1 MKNIFIIFII
11 CLLVSNYIEAA
22 EQNNNKV
29 IDTTAILR
37 QLREKERD
45 LNIREADLNAK
56 EARLNAMEQD
66 LLSREND
73 IKNIR
78 EEVSSQLKSLSEQ
91 QDTELDNLVKV
102 YSTSKPKSVA
112 NIIITMDVDT
122 AVAIF
127 SRMTPNVAG
136 KILNEL
142 GKSNPEY
149 ASKMAERLT
158 YQPVFGD
165 DKKKRQ
171 QK

>member
-1 MKNIFIIFII
+1 MKKIFILCLIF
-11 CLLVSNYIEAA
+11 LSALSAA
-22 EQNNNKV
+22 YADEQNNKV
-29 IDTTAILR
+29 IDTTTILKE
-37 QLREKERD
+37 LREKERN

-66 LLSREND
+66 LLSRESD
-73 IKNIR
+73 IKKIR
-78 EEVSSQLKSLSEQ
+78 DEVSSQLKSLSEQ
-91 QDTELDNLVKV
+91 QNKDNLVKI

-112 NIIITMDVDT
+112 NIITTMEIDT

-136 KILNEL
+136 KLLNEL

-165 DKKKRQ
+165 DKRKPQ
-171 QK
+171 